1 MKKLI
6 LIFIFLTSINLNA
19 QCDLS
24 LDTILKS
31 YNLNDSDF
39 ETYFLSRGYEYIP
52 EVKKMVC
59 LDENYNVVNLI
70 QKSFSNNTIINY
82 NTFSKSNYIQLK
94 TDVVNLD
101 FKYVRKEETEKSTS
115 YFYSKGNDL
124 IILNTDFSSPD
135 RVAYSLALGLI
146 Q

>member
-115 YFYSKGNDL
+115 YFYSKGNVL

>member
-124 IILNTDFSSPD
+124 IILNTDFCSPD
-135 RVAYSLALGLI
+135 RVSYSLALGLI

>member
-24 LDTILKS
+24 LETIFKS

-59 LDENYNVVNLI
+59 LDKNYNVVNLI
-70 QKSFSNNTIINY
+70 QKSSSNNTIINY
-82 NTFSKSNYIQLK
+82 TTISKSNYIQLK

-101 FKYVRKEETEKSTS
+101 FKFVKKEETEKSTS
-115 YFYSKGNDL
+115 YFYSKENVL
-124 IILNTDFSSPD
+124 IIINTDFNSPD
-135 RVAYSLALGLI
+135 RILYSLSVTI
-146 Q
+146 IP